1 MVLFFVCA
9 KIDSFSQI
17 SDTSEHI
24 WRISVWIASILR
36 SINHVESATWWASR
50 FTPLFIPLNSSNRLF
65 TVLSCN
71 FNHIFCVS
79 YRFAYSPFVWN
90 DYFHFCL
97 QCRRDEYL
105 CGMVCGFMIVGT
117 ITTKKKHIHKRLL
130 NLEKRRERERDK
142 KGQWDEK
149 SLLCSFASTPSCWRH
164 CSRHFISFA
173 VHALNFIKPLSQGR
187 YGMITQCFFCRH
199 R

>member
-1 MVLFFVCA
+1 MCVCA
-9 KIDSFSQI
+9 KIDTFSQI
-17 SDTSEHI
+17 SDTSEHV
-24 WRISVWIASILR
+24 WRICVWIASILR

-50 FTPLFIPLNSSNRLF
+50 FTPSFIPLNSSNRLF
-65 TVLSCN
+65 TVLSRN
-71 FNHIFCVS
+71 FDHVFCVS

-97 QCRRDEYL
+97 QCRRYAYL

-117 ITTKKKHIHKRLL
+117 ITTKKTTFISDYWTWRKG
-130 NLEKRRERERDK
+130 ERERERDK
-142 KGQWDEK
+142 KGQRDEK
-149 SLLCSFASTPSCWRH
+149 SLLCSFASTPSYSRH
-164 CSRHFISFA
+164 CSRHFISFS

-187 YGMITQCFFCRH
+187 YGMITQCRH

>member
-1 MVLFFVCA
+1 MKRHLWNQWFFFFVCA

-71 FNHIFCVS
+71 FDHIFCVS

-117 ITTKKKHIHKRLL
+117 ITTKKNTSISDYWTWRKGEREKEIKKGNETKNRYYVLLRRLHHVEGIVLGTSFHLLCTHWISL
-130 NLEKRRERERDK
+130 NLYHKVVME
-142 KGQWDEK
+142 W
-149 SLLCSFASTPSCWRH
+149 
-164 CSRHFISFA
+164 
-173 VHALNFIKPLSQGR
+173 
-187 YGMITQCFFCRH
+187 
-199 R
+199 